1 MGCKKI
7 FQKLL
12 FAVLIISLL
21 ITPIS
26 VFAQGEDAGGNSL
39 PVQSDEPWITTR
51 NLPPRVTGIDIFGY
65 VPMLTSAFGTSYA
78 EVNDRIDAVIDSII
92 TEARNARAR
101 SVTFAELEYYVTGN
115 MVSIVIEAYITTVI
129 SRTLVRSVNFCPR
142 TGRNLTLQQALANNI
157 VPLADSMLAD
167 LMRRY
172 PERFYAATTV
182 AGQPFYRT
190 TSGVTIL
197 FDEFQLSAMVSEV
210 YELHIATR
218 NIQRAIVPASQTRP
232 GPDGYNLITMRVITA
247 RELGFPVR
255 WDGANGRVLLFR
267 NQADYDNN
275 SPMVFMYPGVNEYF
289 TNDIQR
295 SLEAA
300 PRNFLGHIYVPIT
313 FFEQILPLTVY
324 SIDSVGNVILLSY
337 SG

>member
-1 MGCKKI
+1 MGWKKL

-21 ITPIS
+21 ITPLS
-26 VFAQGEDAGGNSL
+26 VFAGENIGGNPSAA
-39 PVQSDEPWITTR
+39 QSDEPWIITR
-51 NLPPRVTGIDIFGY
+51 NLPTRVYGIDIFGS
-65 VPMLTSAFGTSYA
+65 VPMLTPAFGTSYA
-78 EVNDRIDAVIDSII
+78 EVNERVDNVIDSII

-101 SVTFAELEYYVTGN
+101 SITFAELEYYVTGN
-115 MVSIVIEAYITTVI
+115 MVSIVIEVYISSVI

-142 TGRNLTLQQALANNI
+142 TGRALTLQQAMANNI

-167 LMRRY
+167 MMRRY
-172 PERFYAATTV
+172 PERFYAATSV

-190 TSGVTIL
+190 TTGVTIL

-210 YELHIATR
+210 FELHLATR

-232 GPDGYNLITMRVITA
+232 DPDGYNLVTIKIRTV
-247 RELGFPVR
+247 RELGFEVGWCGISSR
-255 WDGANGRVLLFR
+255 ITVYRNVADKENGIPL
-267 NQADYDNN
+267 A
-275 SPMVFMYPGVNEYF
+275 SMYRGVNEYS
-289 TNDIQR
+289 THDMQR
-295 SLEAA
+295 SLEAP
-300 PRNFLGHIYVPIT
+300 PREFGGYNYVPIT

-324 SIDSVGNVILLSY
+324 RIDSAGNVILLSY